1 MRTSTNKVQPGTL
14 HESDK
19 EDLQVL
25 VLRVSGQLSIRAQE
39 TSSIYSVRKLVEV
52 RARQVS
58 HTFAAAKLLGCFS
71 RNG

>member
-39 TSSIYSVRKLVEV
+39 TSSIYSEEHSRK
-52 RARQVS
+52 
-58 HTFAAAKLLGCFS
+58 AACTI
-71 RNG
+71 RD

>member
-39 TSSIYSVRKLVEV
+39 TSSIYSVDGLK
-52 RARQVS
+52 
-58 HTFAAAKLLGCFS
+58 
-71 RNG
+71 

>member
-19 EDLQVL
+19 EDPQVL

-39 TSSIYSVRKLVEV
+39 TSSIYSIDITVNSSPSVHKIDLE
-52 RARQVS
+52 
-58 HTFAAAKLLGCFS
+58 GCLHA
-71 RNG
+71 